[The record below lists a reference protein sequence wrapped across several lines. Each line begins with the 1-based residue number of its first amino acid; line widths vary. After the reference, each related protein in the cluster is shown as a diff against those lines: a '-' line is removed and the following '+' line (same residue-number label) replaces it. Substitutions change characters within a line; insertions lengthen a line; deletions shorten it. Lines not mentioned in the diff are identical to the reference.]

1 MAHACYTDVRAARS
15 GLLRRL
21 QLRHAHGSGR
31 AAIEAENACALWGAG
46 DEGAAGAQQLLGRF
60 PRSRPPSNTPL
71 APIIEP
77 SLAASGPRPA
87 PPAPPPPPDPPC
99 AGEAVQEHVGSRT
112 VRTSG
117 YPGGNRLPTTP
128 VDVPS
133 YPIAAEPLALPR
145 ILLPSPGA
153 WLDGHWQLA
162 RGGSAV
168 CAGEPLVGL
177 AALAAP
183 AAPRADHRH
192 AGGCSEGQEG
202 PRRGVG
208 RAGARVCKVRG
219 RGLGLAGWPR
229 SGGVGGRVLPTW
241 QTS

>member
-1 MAHACYTDVRAARS
+1 MQLARHHTGRQHAQKNRCDAS
-15 GLLRRL
+15 GLQIARCWRPQPREGPSRVLEENCWCSTSTRPL
-21 QLRHAHGSGR
+21 PTKSAV
-31 AAIEAENACALWGAG
+31 IEH
-46 DEGAAGAQQLLGRF
+46 
-60 PRSRPPSNTPL
+60 PPRPPSS
-71 APIIEP
+71 
-77 SLAASGPRPA
+77 SLVS
-87 PPAPPPPPDPPC
+87 PPAAHPLPRHPHPHPPDPPC
-99 AGEAVQEHVGSRT
+99 AGEAVQEHGGPRT

-117 YPGGNRLPTTP
+117 YPAGDWLPTTP

-153 WLDGHWQLA
+153 WLEGRLQLVV
-162 RGGSAV
+162 GGSAA
-168 CAGEPLVGL
+168 CAGEPLVGQ

-183 AAPRADHRH
+183 AAPRADHRR

-208 RAGARVCKVRG
+208 CAGARVCRVRG